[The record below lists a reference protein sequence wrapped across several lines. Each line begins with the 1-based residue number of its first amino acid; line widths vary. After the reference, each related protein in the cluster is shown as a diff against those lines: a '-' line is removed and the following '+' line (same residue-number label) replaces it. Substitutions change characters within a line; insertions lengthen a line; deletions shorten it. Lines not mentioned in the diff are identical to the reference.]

1 MTALKRRPHSCALVP
16 EERVPPHIEIRKELD
31 VSKSARVA
39 TTARQPDE
47 GLALRPKAGAA
58 GAAVAASENVSA
70 PWCEPSART
79 RSFHA
84 TSVSWCSLHAAWRR
98 RLCRRLKLPS
108 PLPKSDRHRQPLYA
122 AQNKQTP
129 KPQPACPSHVS
140 FFKVTGFVT
149 EQRTLHFTLC
159 FQKRQG
165 PHVLTCIGKLWLAAC
180 SSRVWEA
187 STSKVSTTLLGA
199 TDAVAAD
206 PGLLPLPSS
215 EDCVEPSPDELL
227 PEPSDS
233 DTAARGDAFAVAAGS
248 GLLPRPSSSLS
259 PAAEAAELLAEA
271 SGFDAPSLDA
281 VAGVSGPSSDS
292 LAAPSADSSADAA
305 ADVLAEPSGSDTAS
319 HEDAFSDSVAATEEL
334 ALGEGLAATLE
345 DIAAGPRRG
354 ASGARRSSPKEGY
367 GGG

>member
-1 MTALKRRPHSCALVP
+1 
-16 EERVPPHIEIRKELD
+16 
-31 VSKSARVA
+31 
-39 TTARQPDE
+39 
-47 GLALRPKAGAA
+47 
-58 GAAVAASENVSA
+58 
-70 PWCEPSART
+70 
-79 RSFHA
+79 
-84 TSVSWCSLHAAWRR
+84 
-98 RLCRRLKLPS
+98 
-108 PLPKSDRHRQPLYA
+108 
-122 AQNKQTP
+122 
-129 KPQPACPSHVS
+129 
-140 FFKVTGFVT
+140 
-149 EQRTLHFTLC
+149 
-159 FQKRQG
+159 
-165 PHVLTCIGKLWLAAC
+165 LWLAAC

-199 TDAVAAD
+199 TVAVAAD

-215 EDCVEPSPDELL
+215 EDCVEPSPDEEAELL

-233 DTAARGDAFAVAAGS
+233 DTAARGDAFAAAAGS
-248 GLLPRPSSSLS
+248 GMLPRPSSSLS

-271 SGFDAPSLDA
+271 SGFDAPSRDA

-292 LAAPSADSSADAA
+292 DAASELLAAPSADSSADAA

-319 HEDAFSDSVAATEEL
+319 HEDAFSDTVAATEEL

>member
-1 MTALKRRPHSCALVP
+1 MHV
-16 EERVPPHIEIRKELD
+16 
-31 VSKSARVA
+31 
-39 TTARQPDE
+39 
-47 GLALRPKAGAA
+47 
-58 GAAVAASENVSA
+58 
-70 PWCEPSART
+70 
-79 RSFHA
+79 
-84 TSVSWCSLHAAWRR
+84 AWRR
-98 RLCRRLKLPS
+98 MFCRRLKLPL
-108 PLPKSDRHRQPLYA
+108 PLPKSEKHREPLYA

-140 FFKVTGFVT
+140 FFRVTGFVA
-149 EQRTLHFTLC
+149 EQEALHFTLC

-180 SSRVWEA
+180 SSKVWEA
-187 STSKVSTTLLGA
+187 SPSKVSTTLLGA
-199 TDAVAAD
+199 TVAVAAD

-215 EDCVEPSPDELL
+215 EDCVEPSPDEEAELL

-259 PAAEAAELLAEA
+259 PAAEAAELLA
-271 SGFDAPSLDA
+271 
-281 VAGVSGPSSDS
+281 AGVSGPSSDS
-292 LAAPSADSSADAA
+292 DAASELLAAPSADSSADAA

-319 HEDAFSDSVAATEEL
+319 HEDAFSDIVAATEEL
-334 ALGEGLAATLE
+334 ALGEGLAAKLE